1 MCLWLFCWK
10 KDSGLGSRE
19 GRLSEALRSRKGPGP
34 IQNKGNPKPHLARG
48 MGSGH
53 RTQDLPCVRLLALEV
68 QKVSSS
74 SKELS
79 APVVIPCA

>member
-1 MCLWLFCWK
+1 MWLFGWK

-19 GRLSEALRSRKGPGP
+19 GRLSEALRGREGPGP
-34 IQNKGNPKPHLARG
+34 IQNKGNPKPHLAAPG

-53 RTQDLPCVRLLALEV
+53 RTQDRPCVRPLALEA
-68 QKVSSS
+68 QKASSS

-79 APVVIPCA
+79 PLWSFPAR